1 MGHHTTLHYTTELQ
15 SYRATEIQSYRATEP
30 HLLITTRHSKMSA
43 KLTQKV
49 VDQWL
54 EAAWRDGFTKG
65 QDGTDDIPDFA
76 TLDPRGPSDTK
87 PKMDAAEL
95 SHAPFDMERC
105 SARMYRQGHGVQ
117 CTRKHLP
124 DCDGL
129 CKTHFNKFSILPDGM
144 DIRFGRYNAERPIN
158 WLDVTDGDKIGWKDL
173 RSKSPEKKPR
183 VPAKEMRDKL
193 TQLGISVEG
202 LKGKILSE
210 KYREAI
216 HQHEIDT
223 QVEDVVSD
231 LVSSVE
237 QSETDTEVNVEEV
250 LEEVVEVNVEE
261 AVAEVVSDLVSSV
274 EQSETDT
281 EVNVEEPVE
290 EVVEE
295 PVEEEEEVV
304 EETEE
309 QVVTPVPKM
318 SEESEEEMVEM
329 LEETS
334 EQQSDTI
341 DDGSGTG
348 LSPKKGPSSVTE
360 YKKLFKELNISMEG
374 LKGARGF
381 KDAYAKYLSDSSA
394 DTEDLSDEELDED
407 DKVFVE
413 IDYEGVDYLEDENS
427 GNIYSL
433 DHTVVGRWDGDC
445 SEIIWEND
453 GARMNHESKKD

>member
-1 MGHHTTLHYTTELQ
+1 
-15 SYRATEIQSYRATEP
+15 
-30 HLLITTRHSKMSA
+30 MSA

-49 VDQWL
+49 VEQWL

-65 QDGTDDIPDFA
+65 QDGTDDIPDFS

-95 SHAPFDMERC
+95 SQAPFDMERC

-216 HQHEIDT
+216 HQHEIDS

-237 QSETDTEVNVEEV
+237 QSETDTEVTV
-250 LEEVVEVNVEE
+250 EEVVE
-261 AVAEVVSDLVSSV
+261 EVVSDLVSSV
-274 EQSETDT
+274 EQSETET
-281 EVNVEEPVE
+281 EVTV
-290 EVVEE
+290 
-295 PVEEEEEVV
+295 
-304 EETEE
+304 EE
-309 QVVTPVPKM
+309 QVVEEQVITPVPKL
-318 SEESEEEMVEM
+318 SEQSEEEMVEM
-329 LEETS
+329 LVETQEQS
-334 EQQSDTI
+334 EQ

-348 LSPKKGPSSVTE
+348 LSPKKGPSSVPE

-374 LKGARGF
+374 VKGARGF
-381 KDAYAKYLSDSSA
+381 KDAYEKYLSDSSA

-445 SEIIWEND
+445 SDIIWEND
-453 GARMNHESKKD
+453 GARMNHETKKD

>member
-1 MGHHTTLHYTTELQ
+1 
-15 SYRATEIQSYRATEP
+15 
-30 HLLITTRHSKMSA
+30 MSA

-49 VDQWL
+49 LQQWL

-65 QDGTDDIPDFA
+65 QDGTDDIPEFS
-76 TLDPRGPSDTK
+76 TLDPRGTSDTK
-87 PKMDAAEL
+87 PKMDAAQL
-95 SHAPFDMERC
+95 SQAPYDMERC

-261 AVAEVVSDLVSSV
+261 AVAEVVSDLVYSV

-381 KDAYAKYLSDSSA
+381 KDAYEKYLSDSSA

>member
-1 MGHHTTLHYTTELQ
+1 
-15 SYRATEIQSYRATEP
+15 
-30 HLLITTRHSKMSA
+30 MSA

-49 VDQWL
+49 VEQWL

-87 PKMDAAEL
+87 SKMDAAEL
-95 SHAPFDMERC
+95 SQAPFDMERC

-216 HQHEIDT
+216 HQHEIDS

-237 QSETDTEVNVEEV
+237 QSETDTEV
-250 LEEVVEVNVEE
+250 
-261 AVAEVVSDLVSSV
+261 
-274 EQSETDT
+274 T
-281 EVNVEEPVE
+281 VE
-290 EVVEE
+290 EVVQEVVVQEE
-295 PVEEEEEVV
+295 VVQEEVVSEEVVSEEVVSEEVVSEEVVSEEVVSEEEVV
-304 EETEE
+304 EEEVVSEETEE
-309 QVVTPVPKM
+309 QVITPVPKL

-329 LEETS
+329 LEVTP

-341 DDGSGTG
+341 DEGSGTG
-348 LSPKKGPSSVTE
+348 LSPKKGPSTVTE
-360 YKKLFKELNISMEG
+360 YKKLFKDMNISMEG
-374 LKGARGF
+374 LKGKRDF
-381 KDAYAKYLSDSSA
+381 KDAYEKYLAESSA
-394 DTEDLSDEELDED
+394 DTEELDED
-407 DKVFVE
+407 DTVFVE
-413 IDYEGVDYLEDENS
+413 IDYEGVGYLEDENS

-433 DHTVVGRWDGDC
+433 DHSVVGRWDDDC
-445 SEIIWEND
+445 SDIIWEND

>member
-1 MGHHTTLHYTTELQ
+1 
-15 SYRATEIQSYRATEP
+15 
-30 HLLITTRHSKMSA
+30 MSA

-49 VDQWL
+49 VEQWL

-65 QDGTDDIPDFA
+65 QDGTDDIPDFS

-95 SHAPFDMERC
+95 SQAPFDMERC

-216 HQHEIDT
+216 HQHEIDS

-237 QSETDTEVNVEEV
+237 QSETDTEV
-250 LEEVVEVNVEE
+250 
-261 AVAEVVSDLVSSV
+261 
-274 EQSETDT
+274 T
-281 EVNVEEPVE
+281 VEEPVE

-295 PVEEEEEVV
+295 PVEEEEQVV
-304 EETEE
+304 EEPVEE
-309 QVVTPVPKM
+309 QVITPVPKL

-329 LEETS
+329 LEETQGQS
-334 EQQSDTI
+334 EK

-374 LKGARGF
+374 LKGTREF
-381 KDAYAKYLSDSSA
+381 KDAYEKYLSDSSA

-445 SEIIWEND
+445 SDIIWEND

>member
-1 MGHHTTLHYTTELQ
+1 
-15 SYRATEIQSYRATEP
+15 
-30 HLLITTRHSKMSA
+30 MSA

-49 VDQWL
+49 VEQWL

-76 TLDPRGPSDTK
+76 TLDPRGPSDAK
-87 PKMDAAEL
+87 PKMDAAAL
-95 SHAPFDMERC
+95 SRAPFDMERC

-158 WLDVTDGDKIGWKDL
+158 WLDVADGDKIGWKDL

-216 HQHEIDT
+216 HQHEIDS

-237 QSETDTEVNVEEV
+237 QSETDTEVTV
-250 LEEVVEVNVEE
+250 EEVVE
-261 AVAEVVSDLVSSV
+261 EVVSDLVSSV
-274 EQSETDT
+274 EQSETET
-281 EVNVEEPVE
+281 EVT
-290 EVVEE
+290 
-295 PVEEEEEVV
+295 VEEEEQVV

-309 QVVTPVPKM
+309 QVVTPVPKL

-329 LEETS
+329 LEETQEQS
-334 EQQSDTI
+334 EH

-374 LKGARGF
+374 VKGARGF
-381 KDAYAKYLSDSSA
+381 KDAYEKYLSDSSA

-407 DKVFVE
+407 NKVFVE

-433 DHTVVGRWDGDC
+433 DHSVVGRWDGDC

>member
-1 MGHHTTLHYTTELQ
+1 
-15 SYRATEIQSYRATEP
+15 
-30 HLLITTRHSKMSA
+30 MSA

-237 QSETDTEVNVEEV
+237 QSETDTEVNVEE
-250 LEEVVEVNVEE
+250 
-261 AVAEVVSDLVSSV
+261 
-274 EQSETDT
+274 
-281 EVNVEEPVE
+281 PVE

-381 KDAYAKYLSDSSA
+381 KDAYEKYLSDSSA

>member
-1 MGHHTTLHYTTELQ
+1 
-15 SYRATEIQSYRATEP
+15 
-30 HLLITTRHSKMSA
+30 
-43 KLTQKV
+43 
-49 VDQWL
+49 
-54 EAAWRDGFTKG
+54 
-65 QDGTDDIPDFA
+65 
-76 TLDPRGPSDTK
+76 
-87 PKMDAAEL
+87 
-95 SHAPFDMERC
+95 
-105 SARMYRQGHGVQ
+105 
-117 CTRKHLP
+117 
-124 DCDGL
+124 
-129 CKTHFNKFSILPDGM
+129 
-144 DIRFGRYNAERPIN
+144 
-158 WLDVTDGDKIGWKDL
+158 LDVTDGDKIGWKDL

-216 HQHEIDT
+216 HQHEIDS

-237 QSETDTEVNVEEV
+237 QSETDTEVTV
-250 LEEVVEVNVEE
+250 EEVVE
-261 AVAEVVSDLVSSV
+261 EVVSDLVSSV

-281 EVNVEEPVE
+281 EVTVE

-295 PVEEEEEVV
+295 
-304 EETEE
+304 
-309 QVVTPVPKM
+309 QVITPVPKL
-318 SEESEEEMVEM
+318 SEQSEEEMVEM
-329 LEETS
+329 LVETQEQS
-334 EQQSDTI
+334 EQ

-348 LSPKKGPSSVTE
+348 LSPKKGPSSVPE

-374 LKGARGF
+374 VKGARGF
-381 KDAYAKYLSDSSA
+381 KDAYEKYLSDSSA

-433 DHTVVGRWDGDC
+433 DHSVVGRWDGDC
-445 SEIIWEND
+445 SDIIWEND

>member
-1 MGHHTTLHYTTELQ
+1 
-15 SYRATEIQSYRATEP
+15 
-30 HLLITTRHSKMSA
+30 MSA

-49 VDQWL
+49 VEQWL

-95 SHAPFDMERC
+95 SQAPFDMERC

-216 HQHEIDT
+216 HQHEIDS

-237 QSETDTEVNVEEV
+237 QSETDTEGTVEEV
-250 LEEVVEVNVEE
+250 LEEVVEVTVEE
-261 AVAEVVSDLVSSV
+261 VVEEVVSDLVSSV

-281 EVNVEEPVE
+281 EGTVEEPVE

-295 PVEEEEEVV
+295 PVEEEEQVV

-309 QVVTPVPKM
+309 LVVTPVPKL

-329 LEETS
+329 LEETQEQS
-334 EQQSDTI
+334 EQ

-348 LSPKKGPSSVTE
+348 LSPKKGPSSVPE

-374 LKGARGF
+374 VKGARGF
-381 KDAYAKYLSDSSA
+381 KDAYEKYLSDSSA

-445 SEIIWEND
+445 SDIIWEND

>member
-1 MGHHTTLHYTTELQ
+1 
-15 SYRATEIQSYRATEP
+15 
-30 HLLITTRHSKMSA
+30 MSA

-49 VDQWL
+49 VEQWL

-65 QDGTDDIPDFA
+65 QDGTDDIPDFS

-95 SHAPFDMERC
+95 SQAPFDMERC

-216 HQHEIDT
+216 HQHEIDS

-237 QSETDTEVNVEEV
+237 QSETDTEV
-250 LEEVVEVNVEE
+250 
-261 AVAEVVSDLVSSV
+261 
-274 EQSETDT
+274 T
-281 EVNVEEPVE
+281 VEEPVE

-295 PVEEEEEVV
+295 PVEEEEQVV
-304 EETEE
+304 EEPVEE
-309 QVVTPVPKM
+309 QAITPVPKL

-329 LEETS
+329 IEETQEQS
-334 EQQSDTI
+334 EK

-348 LSPKKGPSSVTE
+348 LSPKKGPSSAAE

-374 LKGARGF
+374 LKGTREF
-381 KDAYAKYLSDSSA
+381 KDAYEKYLADSSA

-445 SEIIWEND
+445 SDIIWEND
-453 GARMNHESKKD
+453 GARMNHETKKD

>member
-1 MGHHTTLHYTTELQ
+1 
-15 SYRATEIQSYRATEP
+15 
-30 HLLITTRHSKMSA
+30 MSA

-49 VDQWL
+49 VEQWL

-65 QDGTDDIPDFA
+65 QDGTDDIPDFS

-87 PKMDAAEL
+87 PKMDPSQL
-95 SHAPFDMERC
+95 SRAPFDMERC

-158 WLDVTDGDKIGWKDL
+158 WLDVADGDKIGWKDL

-210 KYREAI
+210 KYREVI
-216 HQHEIDT
+216 HQHEIDS

-237 QSETDTEVNVEEV
+237 QSETDTEVTV
-250 LEEVVEVNVEE
+250 EEVVE
-261 AVAEVVSDLVSSV
+261 EVVSDLVSSV

-281 EVNVEEPVE
+281 EVTVEEVVEVTVE

-295 PVEEEEEVV
+295 VVSDLVSSVEQSETETEVTVEEEEQVV

-309 QVVTPVPKM
+309 QVVTPVPKL

-329 LEETS
+329 LEETQEQS
-334 EQQSDTI
+334 EH

-348 LSPKKGPSSVTE
+348 LSPKKGPSSVAE

-374 LKGARGF
+374 LKGGRGF
-381 KDAYAKYLSDSSA
+381 KDAYEKYLSDSSA

-407 DKVFVE
+407 NKVFVE

-433 DHTVVGRWDGDC
+433 DHSVVGRWDGDC

>member
-1 MGHHTTLHYTTELQ
+1 
-15 SYRATEIQSYRATEP
+15 
-30 HLLITTRHSKMSA
+30 MSA

-49 VDQWL
+49 VEQWL

-76 TLDPRGPSDTK
+76 TLDPRGPSDAK
-87 PKMDAAEL
+87 PKMDAAAL
-95 SHAPFDMERC
+95 SRAPFDMERC

-158 WLDVTDGDKIGWKDL
+158 WLDVADGDKIGWKDL

-216 HQHEIDT
+216 HQHEIDS

-237 QSETDTEVNVEEV
+237 QSETDTEV
-250 LEEVVEVNVEE
+250 
-261 AVAEVVSDLVSSV
+261 
-274 EQSETDT
+274 T
-281 EVNVEEPVE
+281 VE

-295 PVEEEEEVV
+295 
-304 EETEE
+304 
-309 QVVTPVPKM
+309 QVITPVPKL
-318 SEESEEEMVEM
+318 SEQSEEEMVEM
-329 LEETS
+329 LVETQEQS
-334 EQQSDTI
+334 EQ

-348 LSPKKGPSSVTE
+348 LSPKKGPSSVPE

-374 LKGARGF
+374 VKGARGF
-381 KDAYAKYLSDSSA
+381 KDAYEKYLSDSSA

-433 DHTVVGRWDGDC
+433 DHSVVGRWDGDC
-445 SEIIWEND
+445 SDIIWEND

>member
-1 MGHHTTLHYTTELQ
+1 
-15 SYRATEIQSYRATEP
+15 
-30 HLLITTRHSKMSA
+30 MSA

-49 VDQWL
+49 VEQWL

-95 SHAPFDMERC
+95 SQAPFDMERC

-216 HQHEIDT
+216 HQHEIDS

-237 QSETDTEVNVEEV
+237 QSETDTEG
-250 LEEVVEVNVEE
+250 
-261 AVAEVVSDLVSSV
+261 
-274 EQSETDT
+274 T
-281 EVNVEEPVE
+281 VEEPVE

-295 PVEEEEEVV
+295 PVEEEEQVL

-309 QVVTPVPKM
+309 QVVTPVPKL

-329 LEETS
+329 LEETP

-381 KDAYAKYLSDSSA
+381 KDAYEKYLSDSSA

-445 SEIIWEND
+445 SDIIWEND

>member
-1 MGHHTTLHYTTELQ
+1 
-15 SYRATEIQSYRATEP
+15 
-30 HLLITTRHSKMSA
+30 MSA

-49 VDQWL
+49 VEQWL

-87 PKMDAAEL
+87 SKMDAAEL
-95 SHAPFDMERC
+95 SQAPFDMERC

-216 HQHEIDT
+216 HQHEIDS

-237 QSETDTEVNVEEV
+237 QSETDTEVTVEEV

-261 AVAEVVSDLVSSV
+261 VVAEVVSDLVSSV

-281 EVNVEEPVE
+281 EVTVEEPVEQEETDTEVTVEEPVE

-295 PVEEEEEVV
+295 PVEEEEQVL

-309 QVVTPVPKM
+309 QVVTPVPKL

-329 LEETS
+329 LEETP

-381 KDAYAKYLSDSSA
+381 KDAYEKYLSDSSA

-445 SEIIWEND
+445 SDIIWEND

>member
-1 MGHHTTLHYTTELQ
+1 
-15 SYRATEIQSYRATEP
+15 
-30 HLLITTRHSKMSA
+30 MSA

-49 VDQWL
+49 VEQWL

-76 TLDPRGPSDTK
+76 TLDPRGPSDAK
-87 PKMDAAEL
+87 PKMDAAAL
-95 SHAPFDMERC
+95 SRAPFDMERC

-158 WLDVTDGDKIGWKDL
+158 WLDVADGDKIGWKDL

-216 HQHEIDT
+216 HQHEIDS

-237 QSETDTEVNVEEV
+237 QSETDTEVTV
-250 LEEVVEVNVEE
+250 EEVVE
-261 AVAEVVSDLVSSV
+261 EVVSDLVSSV

-281 EVNVEEPVE
+281 EVTVE

-295 PVEEEEEVV
+295 
-304 EETEE
+304 
-309 QVVTPVPKM
+309 QVITPVPKL
-318 SEESEEEMVEM
+318 SEQSEEEMVEM
-329 LEETS
+329 LVETQEQS
-334 EQQSDTI
+334 EQ

-374 LKGARGF
+374 VKGARGF
-381 KDAYAKYLSDSSA
+381 KDAYEKYLSDSSA

-407 DKVFVE
+407 NKVFVE

-433 DHTVVGRWDGDC
+433 DHSVVGRWDGDC